1 MQSKLCLWLYTRYL
15 GEEIKSR
22 KNKSVCVGIDPGAS
36 KKTLFSRY
44 SYTDYSYKSMA
55 KYPSKLFAS
64 FSYEHGLRV
73 APLANFGFDIYGS

>member
-55 KYPSKLFAS
+55 KYPSKLFSS
-64 FSYEHGLRV
+64 FYYELE
-73 APLANFGFDIYGS
+73 LIWIFS